1 MYSTHW
7 FSLYALNWGIS
18 ITSLSKTVVFDVII
32 AVSISSSQL
41 PPASIQDIESIKED
55 EFSNPLQS

>member
-55 EFSNPLQS
+55 EF